1 MATDVCIND
10 QGDFE
15 QDDKG
20 SVAMVNGLDEIAQS
34 CMIALNTRK
43 GGWVL
48 DTNEGLDWGAVI
60 GSNVHDQF
68 VTAAIRETL
77 LEDPRIDDIHDVDF
91 EREARV
97 LKVHITIEVK
107 NQLKEVVWE
116 AGVVND

>member
-1 MATDVCIND
+1 MAKDVYIND

-20 SVAMVNGLDEIAQS
+20 NVSMIDGLDEIAQS

-48 DTNEGLDWGAVI
+48 DTNEGLDWDAVI

-77 LEDPRIDDIHDVDF
+77 LEDPRVDELHDVSF
-91 EREARV
+91 ERNSRD
-97 LKVHITIEVK
+97 LKIHIVIEVN

-116 AGVVND
+116 AGVIDD